1 MVGGQHHRDP
11 AAVPIGQP
19 GLIDVDDLGPE
30 PETPRRRPYPGP
42 GLLAERAS
50 PPGQEHELPHVR
62 RGGWGTTVG
71 SPMRPVTTI
80 VILALLAI
88 ILVTGI
94 VFVIQLLS
102 VA

>member
-1 MVGGQHHRDP
+1 
-11 AAVPIGQP
+11 
-19 GLIDVDDLGPE
+19 
-30 PETPRRRPYPGP
+30 
-42 GLLAERAS
+42 
-50 PPGQEHELPHVR
+50 
-62 RGGWGTTVG
+62 
-71 SPMRPVTTI
+71 MRPVTTI